1 MTNKHQAGVQVA
13 RQLRTVEHAV
23 DEAMAEALRLGAI
36 MLDARRAAGFGAALG
51 QDALDSVLGGVS
63 AMNSARASVV
73 SAHGRLADIAD
84 EQDVRWRLDGAT
96 EAKPVPKTAVT
107 PLQIVA

>member
-23 DEAMAEALRLGAI
+23 DEAMAEALRLGAV

-51 QDALDSVLGGVS
+51 QEALDSVLGGVS
-63 AMNSARASVV
+63 AMNMARASVV

-84 EQDVRWRLDGAT
+84 EQAVRWRLDGPT
-96 EAKPVPKTAVT
+96 ESKPVPRDGA
-107 PLQIVA
+107 PLQVVA

>member
-13 RQLRTVEHAV
+13 RQLRTVEYAV

-51 QDALDSVLGGVS
+51 QDALDDVLGGVS
-63 AMNSARASVV
+63 AMNAARASVV
-73 SAHGRLADIAD
+73 TAHDRLAQIAD
-84 EQDVRWRLDGAT
+84 DQAVRWRLDGPT
-96 EAKPVPKTAVT
+96 EPKPGART
-107 PLQIVA
+107 PLQVVA

>member
-1 MTNKHQAGVQVA
+1 MPNKHQAGVQVA

-23 DEAMAEALRLGAI
+23 DEAMAETLRLGAI

-51 QDALDSVLGGVS
+51 QDALDHVLGGVS
-63 AMNSARASVV
+63 AMNAARASVV
-73 SAHGRLADIAD
+73 TAHDRLAEIAD
-84 EQDVRWRLDGAT
+84 EQAVRWRLDGPT
-96 EAKPVPKTAVT
+96 ETKPAGVA